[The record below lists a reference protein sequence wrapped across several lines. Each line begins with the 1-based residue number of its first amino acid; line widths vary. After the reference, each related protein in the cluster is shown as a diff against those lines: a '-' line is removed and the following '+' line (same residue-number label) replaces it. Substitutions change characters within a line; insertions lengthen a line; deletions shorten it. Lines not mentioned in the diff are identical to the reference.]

1 MSMSEPF
8 EPQIERHPA
17 DRDEDLDLHDDSG
30 DGPDV
35 LPGNGAADDEGT
47 LEEHES
53 AKDIPFRR
61 PTPGE
66 HLTPEQL
73 EAELDD

>member
-8 EPQIERHPA
+8 EPQIERRTA
-17 DRDEDLDLHDDSG
+17 DQDQDLDLHDGEG
-30 DGPDV
+30 DGPDT
-35 LPGNGAADDEGT
+35 LPGNGAVDDEGT
-47 LEEHES
+47 LEEREPT
-53 AKDIPFRR
+53 KDIPFRR

-73 EAELDD
+73 QAELGD

>member
-1 MSMSEPF
+1 MSEPF
-8 EPQIERHPA
+8 EPQIDRHPA
-17 DRDEDLDLHDDSG
+17 DRDEDLDLRDDAG

-35 LPGNGAADDEGT
+35 LPGNGADDDEGT
-47 LEEHES
+47 LEEHEPT
-53 AKDIPFRR
+53 DIPFRR

>member
-17 DRDEDLDLHDDSG
+17 DRDEDLDLHDG
-30 DGPDV
+30 PVDGPDT
-35 LPGNGAADDEGT
+35 LPGSDAGEEGT
-47 LEEHES
+47 LQQHES
-53 AKDIPFRR
+53 TKQIPFRR